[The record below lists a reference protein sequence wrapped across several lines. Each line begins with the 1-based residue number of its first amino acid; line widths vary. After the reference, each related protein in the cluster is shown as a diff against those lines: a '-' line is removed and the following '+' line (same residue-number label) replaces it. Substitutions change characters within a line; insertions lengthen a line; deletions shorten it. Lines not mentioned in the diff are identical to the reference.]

1 MPVPP
6 NPVKV
11 PQEKIKEI
19 VKPVEDKAPETVPVD
34 APAEPEHKIQGE
46 KPKTGNVV
54 GVQRAYTGKKR
65 SGISIS
71 AMQNQ
76 KKEKQEAETIE
87 DLTNKPRTEFTS
99 NDLMSKWNAFAYQL
113 KEKGR
118 QGLYITLTK
127 RKPELKENFLLE
139 FTIDNEIQNIEL
151 EEERSELLTFLR
163 TELNNYGIQLTIIL
177 SQEDNSVKHLS
188 SKDKF
193 MKMAEKNPVLHD
205 LREKLN
211 LDIEY

>member
-6 NPVKV
+6 NPVKIA
-11 PQEKIKEI
+11 PEKIKE
-19 VKPVEDKAPETVPVD
+19 VLKPVEDKISDKAPIEV
-34 APAEPEHKIQGE
+34 EPEPKIQGE

-54 GVQRAYTGKKR
+54 SVQRAYIGKKR

-71 AMQNQ
+71 AMQN
-76 KKEKQEAETIE
+76 KKIEKQEEEAIE
-87 DLTNKPRTEFTS
+87 DLTNKVRTDFTI
-99 NDLMSKWNAFAYQL
+99 NELMSKWNAFSHQL

-118 QGLYITLTK
+118 QGLYVTLTK
-127 RKPELKENFLLE
+127 RKPVLKENFILE
-139 FTIDNEIQNIEL
+139 FTIDNEIQKIEL
-151 EEERSELLTFLR
+151 EEERSNLLSFIR
-163 TELNNYGIQLTIIL
+163 TELNNYGIQLKVLL

-193 MKMAEKNPVLHD
+193 MKMAEKNPALHD